1 MKKLLLFVTLVVFAS
16 AAFAGGKSE
25 GSSKGGSS
33 SSSSGQSAQNVPIS
47 YPQSVPKT
55 GSSCDI
61 RANNNA
67 YAAGYN
73 MVSQSGQLI
82 SYNTMTVNQ
91 IYSQCF
97 SSGRSQTPL
106 QPAGLAF
113 YGVTPGSSAT
123 KTHVEFY
130 TYSGGPTYSLFSN
143 NGTID
148 KGVLQYSIVN
158 KSDKYTYVT
167 LPSLPRK

>member
-1 MKKLLLFVTLVVFAS
+1 MKKLIILITLVVFAS

-67 YAAGYN
+67 YTAGYN
-73 MVSQSGQLI
+73 MISQSGQLI

-91 IYSQCF
+91 IYSQCY

-130 TYSGGPTYSLFSN
+130 TYSGGPTYSISAN
-143 NGTID
+143 DGYMDRGTESRPAANPS
-148 KGVLQYSIVN
+148 Q
-158 KSDKYTYVT
+158 KYTFVQ
-167 LPSLPRK
+167 LLLLPRK